1 MKCIINITLY
11 VHVKKGDTGEWM
23 ITGGVE
29 CFCRDVC
36 FGRDVY
42 VAVHQTSVPRG
53 QVRLR
58 AGSP

>member
-1 MKCIINITLY
+1 MTLY

-23 ITGGVE
+23 ITGGAE
-29 CFCRDVC
+29 CFYRDVC
-36 FGRDVY
+36 IGRDVY
-42 VAVHQTSVPRG
+42 AAVHQTSVPRG